1 MPPIHGSFP
10 WCFFR
15 PFRQA
20 RHSWSWL
27 AGEQTYVACLCA
39 ISTPSVS
46 QIPPIEPYVRTSSIP
61 ALTRNRKLD
70 QTCLRAG
77 RPKAVHKRPPPCM
90 PNLLDQGGRHLFD
103 RSSTQSV
110 RNRAFL
116 PSWLVGIVL
125 YPQLQCRIKMSKKSG
140 GSKLDTN
147 SLESHRAVPSTCGKS
162 SMMARSM
169 AFCDVLGSC
178 TIILKTFKDKVRCM
192 HPAL

>member
-20 RHSWSWL
+20 RHSWSWSWL

-46 QIPPIEPYVRTSSIP
+46 QIPPMEPYVRTSSIP

-125 YPQLQCRIKMSKKSG
+125 YPQLQSRIKMSKKSG
-140 GSKLDTN
+140 GSKTRHQFFG
-147 SLESHRAVPSTCGKS
+147 EPS
-162 SMMARSM
+162 R
-169 AFCDVLGSC
+169 C
-178 TIILKTFKDKVRCM
+178 TIYMRQIIDDGAIDGFLRRLGLM
-192 HPAL
+192 HDYLENVQR